1 MIVHPVSVRKAD
13 SGGNNPNRTAPT
25 RETNP
30 SPPPMPV
37 IVAAGSRFVVA
48 LETMPIPMAVNVTA
62 VTPTAPTLTMS
73 GIEFHSRA
81 MRLAAARKTSTA
93 AAADSRYLP
102 RAASPARFL
111 IEARGEGVGFWE
123 RDGMPGGISLRCPDD
138 DAPAFAPCAAGWGFC
153 VAG

>member
-1 MIVHPVSVRKAD
+1 MIVQPVSVRKAG
-13 SGGNNPNRTAPT
+13 SGVNNPSRTAPT

-37 IVAAGSRFVVA
+37 SVAAGSRFVVA
-48 LETMPIPMAVNVTA
+48 LEIMPIPTTVSVTP

-73 GIEFHSRA
+73 GIEFHSSA

-111 IEARGEGVGFWE
+111 IASRDEDLGFG
-123 RDGMPGGISLRCPDD
+123 DSSISLRGTSSGLPGD
-138 DAPAFAPCAAGWGFC
+138 DALTSVSRVSG
-153 VAG
+153 

>member
-1 MIVHPVSVRKAD
+1 MIVQPVSVRKAG
-13 SGGNNPNRTAPT
+13 SGVNSPSRTAPT
-25 RETNP
+25 RQTNP

-37 IVAAGSRFVVA
+37 SVAAGSRFVVA
-48 LETMPIPMAVNVTA
+48 LETMPIPTTVSVTP

-73 GIEFHSRA
+73 GIEFHSSA

-111 IEARGEGVGFWE
+111 IEVRGEGLGFGEWGILP
-123 RDGMPGGISLRCPDD
+123 RGTSSGFPG
-138 DAPAFAPCAAGWGFC
+138 DAALASAFCATG
-153 VAG
+153 

>member
-1 MIVHPVSVRKAD
+1 MIVHPVSARKAD

-25 RETNP
+25 RQTNP

-48 LETMPIPMAVNVTA
+48 LETMPIPTAVNVTA

-73 GIEFHSRA
+73 GIEFHSSA

-102 RAASPARFL
+102 RVASPARFL
-111 IEARGEGVGFWE
+111 IESRSGCLGSGEWKKSPRGTSSGL
-123 RDGMPGGISLRCPDD
+123 PGDD
-138 DAPAFAPCAAGWGFC
+138 VVTSVSRVSG
-153 VAG
+153 